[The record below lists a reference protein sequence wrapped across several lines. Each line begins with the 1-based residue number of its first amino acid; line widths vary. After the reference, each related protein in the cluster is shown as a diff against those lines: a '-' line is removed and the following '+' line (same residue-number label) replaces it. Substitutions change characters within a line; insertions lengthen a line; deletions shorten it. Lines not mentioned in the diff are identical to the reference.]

1 MAAEG
6 LTNLE
11 LRELEEAGISIINA
25 ADFLAKPLPPP
36 DWIIPDMI
44 CKNMKC
50 DIIGKSKT
58 MKTFFSLQLAGCIA
72 EGRDF
77 LAIPIP
83 RPRKVAYINL
93 ELMEVFMQE
102 RLTAQQLGLNLTPA
116 GLANLTLLN
125 VRGKGRVL
133 REKAN
138 LLLKSLKNI
147 GCDLVIVDP
156 QYKLLQADEDENSGA
171 GMQGILEFRDH
182 LATEFAVILVAH
194 DTKGEVGHKAITDR
208 GSGSGFLGR
217 DFDFRFVLTEHSD
230 GIPSHIVISNANRNR
245 KPVPDFTAVFDEDA
259 KAFFTDETITPIM
272 ATALSHRCVASKNDK
287 IATNAANEE
296 MYTRDA
302 LKVAEDAGDKFLGLA
317 TFRSEIDKT
326 ESGSLAINTK
336 TKLLNALFEKNI
348 LVKQPE
354 LTRKENGEIG
364 NKKHG
369 KTFVSTPDRIKDYRA
384 QFELLDL

>member
-102 RLTAQQLGLNLTPA
+102 RLTAQQLGLNQTPA

>member
-1 MAAEG
+1 MASEG

-125 VRGKGRVL
+125 VRGKGRAL

>member
-147 GCDLVIVDP
+147 RCDLVIVDP